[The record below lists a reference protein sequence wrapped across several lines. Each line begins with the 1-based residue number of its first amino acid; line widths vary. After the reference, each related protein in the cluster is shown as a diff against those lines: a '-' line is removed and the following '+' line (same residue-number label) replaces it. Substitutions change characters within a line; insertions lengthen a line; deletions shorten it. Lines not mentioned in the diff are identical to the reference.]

1 MIEING
7 NYIKLDTLKTSL
19 IFKVEK
25 CSKKP
30 NGYSVVEYNHIA
42 ILYYGLKIKT
52 HNNYDLYNK
61 SPMLID
67 RVGGAT
73 DDYLKARLDM
83 SLTSVSLTKKNFR

>member
-7 NYIKLDTLKTSL
+7 NYIKIDTLNTSL

-30 NGYSVVEYNHIA
+30 NGYSVVEYNHVA
-42 ILYYGLKIKT
+42 ILYYGSKIKT
-52 HNNYDLYNK
+52 HNNYDLFNK

-73 DDYLKARLDM
+73 DDYL
-83 SLTSVSLTKKNFR
+83 